1 MRKFSLLLVIFV
13 FGLMAVNAQTQ
24 PPATPVDKTWKIV
37 DELIAT
43 SFPVLKNETIKIEA
57 FQSSSD
63 YFKANF
69 SLGRYATFRKMQYKI
84 EVNPAVY
91 VRNAPED
98 GIKAIL
104 AHELAHIVYYRGKNR
119 AQLLGLG
126 KLAADKSFTAK
137 FERKADLEAIAAGYG
152 EGLIA
157 YRKWLYKNI
166 GPEKL
171 EEKRRNYF
179 SPEEIELILQIMKK
193 KPGVI
198 NYWRENVP
206 RNLEDIR
213 LQDN

>member
-1 MRKFSLLLVIFV
+1 MKKFSLSLILVL
-13 FGLMAVNAQTQ
+13 FGLIAANAQTA
-24 PPATPVDKTWKIV
+24 PPTNAVDKTRKIV
-37 DELIAT
+37 DELIES
-43 SFPVLKNETIKIEA
+43 SFPVLKKETIKIEA
-57 FQSSSD
+57 FQSAND

-69 SLGRYATFRKMQYKI
+69 DLSRYATFRKMQYKI
-84 EVNPAVY
+84 EVNPAVF
-91 VRNAPED
+91 VRNAPEE
-98 GIKAIL
+98 GIRAIL
-104 AHELAHIVYYRGKNR
+104 AHELAHVVYFRGKNR

-166 GPEKL
+166 LPEKM

-179 SPEEIELILQIMKK
+179 SPEEIELILKILKD
-193 KPGVI
+193 KPGTI

-206 RNLEDIR
+206 RGLEDIR
-213 LQDN
+213 KQEN